1 MIKRIKELISYY
13 IVANVIQLFS
23 DDVFSLYAMY
33 DFVENKETGELY
45 GINPTDDDIELM
57 GIDGAIISSESEDGN
72 ITSYVVTEEDMYGDY
87 YSKNGKL
94 IIKLKRAKIVDTKL
108 YTNGVDNE
116 AILIRKTLF
125 DIYGEDCEL
134 RKVDD

>member
-1 MIKRIKELISYY
+1 MLRRIKELISYY

-23 DDVFSLYAMY
+23 DDVFSLYVMY
-33 DFVENKETGELY
+33 DFVENEETGDLY
-45 GINPTDDDIELM
+45 GITPTDDDIELM

-72 ITSYVVTEEDMYGDY
+72 ITSYVVTEEDKYGDY

-116 AILIRKTLF
+116 AKLLRKTLF
-125 DIYGEDCEL
+125 EIYGDDCEL

>member
-1 MIKRIKELISYY
+1 MLRRIKELISYY

-33 DFVENKETGELY
+33 DFVENEETGDLY
-45 GINPTDDDIELM
+45 GITPTDDDIELM
-57 GIDGAIISSESEDGN
+57 GIDGAIISSESENGN
-72 ITSYVVTEEDMYGDY
+72 ITSYVVTEEDKYGDY

-116 AILIRKTLF
+116 AKLLRKTLF

>member
-33 DFVENKETGELY
+33 DFVENEETGDLY
-45 GINPTDDDIELM
+45 GITPTDDDIELM

-94 IIKLKRAKIVDTKL
+94 IVKLKRAKIVDTTL

-116 AILIRKTLF
+116 VKLIRKILS
-125 DIYGEDCEL
+125 DMYGEDCEL
-134 RKVDD
+134 RKADD